1 MRFYFDLDDDMME
14 YYNARDFQGEVQR
27 AAVQAVADKVIKNI
41 DRELTADEARIV
53 IRGKTD
59 QIINAIV
66 ERVSARIIEKKEL
79 KALIPSAS
87 ELSKADREVQKYFEQ
102 MIDRAIARKFN
113 K

>member
-1 MRFYFDLDDDMME
+1 MRFYFDLDDDTME
-14 YYNARDFQGEVQR
+14 YYNARDLQGEVQR

>member
-1 MRFYFDLDDDMME
+1 M
-14 YYNARDFQGEVQR
+14 
-27 AAVQAVADKVIKNI
+27 IKNI

-59 QIINAIV
+59 QIVNAIV

>member
-1 MRFYFDLDDDMME
+1 MSTQYGGTNHLWM
-14 YYNARDFQGEVQR
+14 A
-27 AAVQAVADKVIKNI
+27 
-41 DRELTADEARIV
+41 EARIV

-59 QIINAIV
+59 QIVNAIV

-87 ELSKADREVQKYFEQ
+87 ELSKEDREVQKYFEQ